1 MIQSQPL
8 IGVDRLRTSNDL
20 RDMINVLF
28 QSGGQLPPLAGLFM
42 KHWMEMSGSLISTT
56 DYEKAMQEQMQQDA
70 EIRQAELARA
80 GGGVEQQPQPQQ

>member
-1 MIQSQPL
+1 
-8 IGVDRLRTSNDL
+8 
-20 RDMINVLF
+20 
-28 QSGGQLPPLAGLFM
+28 M

-80 GGGVEQQPQPQQ
+80 GGGVEQQPQLQQ